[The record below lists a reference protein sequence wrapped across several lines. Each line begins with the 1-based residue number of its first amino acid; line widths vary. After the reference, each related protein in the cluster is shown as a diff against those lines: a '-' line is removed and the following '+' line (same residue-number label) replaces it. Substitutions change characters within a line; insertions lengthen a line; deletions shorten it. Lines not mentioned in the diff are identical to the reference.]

1 MTDEALEIV
10 LADLRSFSRGITEA
24 VSRIAELEG
33 EIAAVRSICEKTGLA
48 TREELE
54 EAIADAVGE
63 RAQSIA
69 AAEPVVQGYSPRK
82 IPRRRALGQCRK
94 RPTQSWRS
102 HPFYS

>member
-1 MTDEALEIV
+1 VTDEALEVV
-10 LADLRSFSRGITEA
+10 LTDLKSFSRGITEA
-24 VSRIAELEG
+24 VSRIAELES
-33 EIAAVRSICEKTGLA
+33 EIAAIQSICEKNGLA

-54 EAIADAVGE
+54 AAVADAVGE
-63 RAQSIA
+63 PATSIA
-69 AAEPVVQGYSPRK
+69 AVEPVALEFTPRK